1 MDHQVFSSQFQID
14 ICRLH
19 EYTTPLIYSLR
30 LLSSDPFIV
39 ISVIPSHG
47 EQQTESNRQTKT
59 NTNSMDQQAPKQR
72 NIPPNNNSS
81 NQPNDTTNIPPSPS
95 TPTIPI
101 VTPIEIY
108 RSEVINKNL
117 NPEWKTFSV
126 VLGDIWEMS
135 GSNTSN
141 DNSNSNDALLEI
153 ACYDHD
159 AVGKSDLIGKFEV

>member
-39 ISVIPSHG
+39 ISVIPSRA
-47 EQQTESNRQTKT
+47 EQPTESNRQT
-59 NTNSMDQQAPKQR
+59 NTSMNQQAPKQR
-72 NIPPNNNSS
+72 NIPPTPNNHSS
-81 NQPNDTTNIPPSPS
+81 NQPNDTTNITLSPS